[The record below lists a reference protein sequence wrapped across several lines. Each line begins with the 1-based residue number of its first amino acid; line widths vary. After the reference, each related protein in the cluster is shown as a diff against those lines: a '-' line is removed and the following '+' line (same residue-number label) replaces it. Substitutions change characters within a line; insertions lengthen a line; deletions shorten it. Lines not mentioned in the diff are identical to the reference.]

1 MTAVWGAQVLRLVK
15 AGDVGEDPRV
25 VGEYL
30 VCACG
35 AGPRARWAVWEWDI
49 NEAAQYAVS
58 GGHTAVVD
66 LLAGE
71 FGAWI
76 VVGCSIREA
85 MWGHDAM
92 IDRLVERY
100 GVDPIAVDGAGWTA
114 LPCLESDR
122 IPVRVTITS
131 SDRHRDGWGVRGS
144 AEAGKHP
151 RCPQRTRHV
160 HSPGDTL
167 T

>member
-1 MTAVWGAQVLRLVK
+1 MWLVSICC
-15 AGDVGEDPRV
+15 VRV
-25 VGEYL
+25 VL
-30 VCACG
+30 VRMRLCIRGLAGQCG
-35 AGPRARWAVWEWDI
+35 EWDI
-49 NEAAQYAVS
+49 NEAAQYAAS

-85 MWGHDAM
+85 MWVHDAM

>member
-1 MTAVWGAQVLRLVK
+1 MEDRRRVLQGDGGANADDGCGNGSELVDIRAGQEANESPCRLS
-15 AGDVGEDPRV
+15 E
-25 VGEYL
+25 L
-30 VCACG
+30 Q
-35 AGPRARWAVWEWDI
+35 
-49 NEAAQYAVS
+49 AAQYAVS